1 MGFVFIEICV
11 IFILLVSLWIAWNY
25 VLLIIAKHNVDKE
38 FSKLFEMLKEY
49 YALIRIYLG
58 KNQNCIQEQTL
69 VEQTNQY
76 IEKAANFSIEKDGN
90 ERIIAYANSIINNLQ
105 LIQDSMNTSD
115 DEPSN
120 NDMHKFQDRF
130 NKVKE
135 SYNESAKKLRHYAD
149 VFPTSILARL
159 KKIFIVDYMN

>member
-1 MGFVFIEICV
+1 MGLVFIEICV
-11 IFILLVSLWIAWNY
+11 IIILLVCLWIAWNY
-25 VLLIIAKHNVDKE
+25 ILLIIAKRNVDNE
-38 FSKLFEMLKEY
+38 FSQLFMVLKEY
-49 YALIRIYLG
+49 YTLILTYLEE
-58 KNQNCIQEQTL
+58 NQNCIQEQAL

-105 LIQDSMNTSD
+105 LIQGSMNTSN
-115 DEPSN
+115 DEPN

-149 VFPTSILARL
+149 VFPTSLLARL

>member
-1 MGFVFIEICV
+1 MGLVFIEICV
-11 IFILLVSLWIAWNY
+11 IIILLVCLWIAWNY

-49 YALIRIYLG
+49 YALIRIYLE
-58 KNQNCIQEQTL
+58 KNQNRIQEQTL
-69 VEQTNQY
+69 IEQTNQY

-105 LIQDSMNTSD
+105 LIQGSMNTSD
-115 DEPSN
+115 DEPN
-120 NDMHKFQDRF
+120 NNMLKFQDRF

-149 VFPTSILARL
+149 VFPTSLLARL

>member
-1 MGFVFIEICV
+1 MGLVFIEICV
-11 IFILLVSLWIAWNY
+11 IIILLVCLWIAWNY
-25 VLLIIAKHNVDKE
+25 ILLIIAKRNVDNE
-38 FSKLFEMLKEY
+38 FSQLFMMLKEY
-49 YALIRIYLG
+49 YTLILTYLEE
-58 KNQNCIQEQTL
+58 NQNCIQEQTL

-90 ERIIAYANSIINNLQ
+90 ERIIAYANSIINDLQ
-105 LIQDSMNTSD
+105 LIQGSMNTSD
-115 DEPSN
+115 DEPN
-120 NDMHKFQDRF
+120 NNMLKFQDRF

-149 VFPTSILARL
+149 VFPTSLLARL